1 MPPAPTIQTLQ
12 AIQLDTRGPLNGA
25 VKEVWPDQFSPL
37 KNFDL
42 SFSPDGI
49 SVHMQYESADPLPAE
64 AVQIMTRSLES
75 RLGFAPIRLVP
86 ENLPPPKP
94 ARTAKTRKN
103 R

>member
-1 MPPAPTIQTLQ
+1 MPPTPTIQTLQ
-12 AIQLDTRGPLNGA
+12 AIQLDTVGRLTGA

-37 KNFDL
+37 KNFAL
-42 SFSPDGI
+42 AFSPDGI
-49 SVHMQYESADPLPAE
+49 SVHLQYESAEPLPAE

-94 ARTAKTRKN
+94 ARTAKTRKK